1 MYMFMSDT
9 RFLDE
14 TYSTLQFAA
23 RASKIK
29 AKLTSYHEG
38 MTNTTGNMTMVDARK
53 QIEALQMRILQY
65 ELTEQ
70 KRKQDEE
77 ERAAHPPL
85 APVDHEHTGRS
96 NSDPDGECY
105 LCDELRIC
113 LQELQDRYDRMEVD
127 AEMLGQKYDDL
138 VDQNRLLTRKL
149 QSWEQ
154 FQRPLSP
161 HQLVEE
167 KDGGEYDDDVFSVAS
182 SVAADEV
189 LRKGS
194 EVLERLSHSTLDLST
209 LHPPHTAATAALNDD
224 HETDKPSSAP
234 PTSILKNKIEV
245 IRSSRTDAG
254 DDQSYL
260 EYQDLLNHA
269 HSNNQRPSPPHT
281 EIESYAQYK
290 RRISNQ
296 SQSSTIVASTPPL
309 PDYHT
314 PAMPVVVTPSHT
326 VSDSNANGVS
336 TGSSE
341 HHSIEVPVHEAAATA
356 TQQATDVSNYTH
368 AVNLSRHSDSSEA
381 TAQSQYTPYSQLDS
395 YAPSDKGAAVKGSEG
410 RLTHVNDRYTSEVAG
425 VVERI
430 DHVPVNDALGSTM
443 LVNAASENT
452 SPSVPHFYG
461 AHNDTVTHTDSPPTE
476 QYRWTSIEHH
486 NTLATSIVAAPGL
499 YFTSS
504 PDSVYVAAQSEKPL
518 GSQSVFP
525 SESSQQQPLQHT
537 SPAPASPQKV
547 DTAQPDSRPPYGLIH
562 SKGNPMAASA
572 ASFLSDI
579 SSPSAVQSQRNT
591 ITTAS
596 APAPVVEYTQYN
608 PLKGRSNRYSDAS
621 AGFDYDEPDYVDDFN
636 SPEHS
641 QYQHTAIGTDDDD
654 DQGVRDSYPTAATA
668 VAPPDLTRAD
678 SLLES
683 TSTFLT
689 IAKPA
694 PIVLSRDGSPPRS
707 THSVIHSRSPTASY
721 IDLNPMSSP
730 IQPAAP
736 VTSESPSVSST
747 PIPSTPILA
756 NPSPIQHGSFL
767 PPPRTANRTAYPDD
781 MIEKS
786 MRTLNLV
793 LDNKS
798 TSASHFT
805 TPSSFQPPLS
815 HTAMANSKPPNAYSE
830 SMTAALTPSPT
841 VVNIKY
847 QDTSTPFMAAYAPYM
862 NKLPK
867 IFYEEDF
874 APTQITGSGSG
885 STSALP
891 TGHGGGKTAYQS
903 IYTDKANNSNGSGSA
918 SGMGM
923 GAQMPRSGPNNSG
936 NGKKGG
942 GRKKKR

>member
-1 MYMFMSDT
+1 MYMYMSDT

-29 AKLTSYHEG
+29 AKITSYHEG

-85 APVDHEHTGRS
+85 APAGHEHTGRS

-138 VDQNRLLTRKL
+138 VDQNRLLARKL

-161 HQLVEE
+161 HQLVED

-209 LHPPHTAATAALNDD
+209 LRPPHTAATAALNDD
-224 HETDKPSSAP
+224 NHQAEKPSSAP

-245 IRSSRTDAG
+245 IRSSRTDIG
-254 DDQSYL
+254 NDELYT

-269 HSNNQRPSPPHT
+269 HNNNQRSSPPHT
-281 EIESYAQYK
+281 EIETYTQYK

-296 SQSSTIVASTPPL
+296 SQSSTIIASTLPL

-314 PAMPVVVTPSHT
+314 PATPVEVTPSHT

-336 TGSSE
+336 TGPSE
-341 HHSIEVPVHEAAATA
+341 HHSKEVSVHEAAATA
-356 TQQATDVSNYTH
+356 TPQATDVNNHTH
-368 AVNLSRHSDSSEA
+368 AVDPSRHSVGSEG
-381 TAQSQYTPYSQLDS
+381 TAQSQYTPYSQLNS
-395 YAPSDKGAAVKGSEG
+395 YALSDRGAEDMGSQVGLE
-410 RLTHVNDRYTSEVAG
+410 HVNDRYISEVAG

-430 DHVPVNDALGSTM
+430 GHVPVGVMPNSTIS
-443 LVNAASENT
+443 VKAVSESMN
-452 SPSVPHFYG
+452 PSVSHPSVAAHTDAV
-461 AHNDTVTHTDSPPTE
+461 AHNNNPQTE
-476 QYRWTSIEHH
+476 KYHRTSIKYDH
-486 NTLATSIVAAPGL
+486 AVAMPSGPAPGL
-499 YFTSS
+499 YHTSN
-504 PDSVYVAAQSEKPL
+504 PDTYVEAQSEDPL
-518 GSQSVFP
+518 DTQSFIP
-525 SESSQQQPLQHT
+525 LESTQQQQHT

-547 DTAQPDSRPPYGLIH
+547 DMTQQDTHPPYGLIH

-579 SSPSAVQSQRNT
+579 SSPSAVQSQLNT
-591 ITTAS
+591 IISVA
-596 APAPVVEYTQYN
+596 APAPEYAQYTTQ
-608 PLKGRSNRYSDAS
+608 KDRSNCYSDAS
-621 AGFDYDEPDYVDDFN
+621 ADSDHDEPDYVDDFN

-641 QYQHTAIGTDDDD
+641 QYQHNAIGTDDDD
-654 DQGVRDSYPTAATA
+654 DDDDQGVNSSYTTA
-668 VAPPDLTRAD
+668 VAPPDLTRVD

-707 THSVIHSRSPTASY
+707 THSVINSPTMATSLA
-721 IDLNPMSSP
+721 DLNPKSSP
-730 IQPAAP
+730 GQPVATVP
-736 VTSESPSVSST
+736 SESSSVSST
-747 PIPSTPILA
+747 PIPTTPILA
-756 NPSPIQHGSFL
+756 NSSPTQHGSFL
-767 PPPRTANRTAYPDD
+767 PPPRTANRTTYPDD
-781 MIEKS
+781 MIDKS

-798 TSASHFT
+798 TSASHSLT
-805 TPSSFQPPLS
+805 TSSLQQPLS
-815 HTAMANSKPPNAYSE
+815 TTSVINSKPPNAYSE

-847 QDTSTPFMAAYAPYM
+847 QDTTAPFMAAYAPYM

-885 STSALP
+885 STGTGTVP
-891 TGHGGGKTAYQS
+891 TGYGGKTAYQS
-903 IYTDKANNSNGSGSA
+903 IYTDKNNNSSGSGSA
-918 SGMGM
+918 STVVGM
-923 GAQMPRSGPNNSG
+923 AQMPRSGQNSSS